1 MRRAQ
6 AQRRYI
12 NKVEWKKNIR
22 FEWLSFDATTNILPI
37 HGVTFI
43 LQLCVCKCIYKSIDW
58 QPKHVNCYTTMSSA
72 YVFEP
77 E

>member
-43 LQLCVCKCIYKSIDW
+43 LQLCVCKCIYKSID
-58 QPKHVNCYTTMSSA
+58 
-72 YVFEP
+72 
-77 E
+77 

>member
-6 AQRRYI
+6 PQLYI
-12 NKVEWKKNIR
+12 NKVDLKMSIC
-22 FEWLSFDATTNILPI
+22 FEWLSFEAMTNILPT

-43 LQLCVCKCIYKSIDW
+43 LQLCIYKSIDW
-58 QPKHVNCYTTMSSA
+58 QPKHVNVNCYTTMSSA